1 MNMTAARVL
10 VLALSSILL
19 VSCTPPLESDWQRID
34 DLDSRLGTISTLDA
48 DNILKP
54 LPKVTAPDSNA
65 QEVDRVEGLLALM
78 STGMPRDL
86 TLAQVRRST
95 IDNNLSI
102 QSSLVLPEVA
112 AQQLRA
118 EQAKFESTLIAS
130 VEQSRTV
137 APTSAIGQ
145 LINAETNTFTAVP
158 TLEVPLRSGG
168 TLSLDW
174 TISSTDAT
182 FEGANDTVS
191 ASQPAI
197 TLQQPLLR
205 GAGLEYNEA
214 SIVIAG
220 ANLGAMRAEAQGAV
234 INQLI
239 RAEIAYWKLHLAWKL
254 LEIDLDLYK
263 TSRRL
268 LDEQRKLVAVS
279 ASSIANVYNFEALV
293 ASTVDSVVQAEQ
305 QVRIAVREVK
315 VVMQDPDVTLDGSV
329 ALTPVSEPRLV
340 GFDFD
345 TRRLVVLALENR
357 TDLLELEFKQL
368 SRTVE
373 VMLRKNEV
381 LPRLDLQTSWTG
393 SGFDNSMSIPSATQN
408 LFDNDSPSGFAVGV
422 TASIPLGN
430 DVALANYQAAILQR
444 LQTVADRRQQEILV
458 TKEVL
463 DAIDALE
470 AGWNSILTVE
480 LQLRAAKRF
489 YTAYE
494 TLFNRG
500 QIPSS
505 NLTQA
510 LQELNDAKIQKVNAE
525 VNYQIDLAQLALVS
539 GCLLGHAGVDWEQ
552 SLDRERLDSPAA
564 PPLEGIPSGASNTL
578 EEGHP
583 TLEDMLD
590 ALGSTDSSVSGEDA
604 PPSDSDEQAAPS
616 SLEQSTPNT
625 AGSSPDTNAP

>member
-1 MNMTAARVL
+1 MNMHAARPL

-19 VSCTPPLESDWQRID
+19 VSCTPPLETDWQRID

-393 SGFDNSMSIPSATQN
+393 SGFDNSMSIRSATQD
-408 LFDNDSPSGFAVGV
+408 LFDSDSPAGFSVGV

-458 TKEVL
+458 TQEVL

-539 GCLLGHAGVDWEQ
+539 GCLLGHAGVDWEE

-564 PPLEGIPSGASNTL
+564 PPLDGIPSGAVNSL

-590 ALGSTDSSVSGEDA
+590 ALGSTDSSANGEDA
-604 PPSDSDEQAAPS
+604 PPSDSGEQTAPS

-625 AGSSPDTNAP
+625 AGSPPDTNAP